1 MRSVSSLCIL
11 PPLSAYSV
19 LLFLC
24 SVPYF
29 SLSMP
34 VGIRRFWILW
44 FCKVLTFL
52 LLFGCRVYTYIV
64 NWVVYGNMVICHF
77 TIGVV
82 FGFLIF
88 RELRGVSCPGN
99 DPPQTPAPGYKLPDL
114 CALAS
119 YQPPPDLPEFVKVK
133 ENEPQNTDFIIF
145 LCPPHPLPGLSLRF
159 LLVNVAQC
167 PPLSVTPAPVC
178 LHSDLF
184 SAPPGCN
191 RDYY

>member
-1 MRSVSSLCIL
+1 MVFIRKRIYHEVQSLFSGKFSTLYHLPYSEYRCIVSDMRFRDSYGVCLCHAVRLNFRSVSSFHLSHAVCFSLCIL

-64 NWVVYGNMVICHF
+64 NWVVYGNRVLCHF

-82 FGFLIF
+82 LGFLIF
-88 RELRGVSCPGN
+88 RELRGVSCP
-99 DPPQTPAPGYKLPDL
+99 
-114 CALAS
+114 
-119 YQPPPDLPEFVKVK
+119 
-133 ENEPQNTDFIIF
+133 
-145 LCPPHPLPGLSLRF
+145 
-159 LLVNVAQC
+159 
-167 PPLSVTPAPVC
+167 
-178 LHSDLF
+178 
-184 SAPPGCN
+184 
-191 RDYY
+191 

>member
-1 MRSVSSLCIL
+1 MATSIGLAIYFAERNVGAYHNLFMTFSDRPETVILRGETLEQKIRNVNRANWDCNTDLKAAFERVLEIAKKHNTPQEEMPKAIVVMRSVSSLCIL

-34 VGIRRFWILW
+34 VGIRRFLILW

-64 NWVVYGNMVICHF
+64 NWVVYGNRVLCHF

-82 FGFLIF
+82 LGFLIF
-88 RELRGVSCPGN
+88 GELRGVSCP
-99 DPPQTPAPGYKLPDL
+99 
-114 CALAS
+114 
-119 YQPPPDLPEFVKVK
+119 
-133 ENEPQNTDFIIF
+133 
-145 LCPPHPLPGLSLRF
+145 
-159 LLVNVAQC
+159 
-167 PPLSVTPAPVC
+167 
-178 LHSDLF
+178 
-184 SAPPGCN
+184 
-191 RDYY
+191 

>member
-1 MRSVSSLCIL
+1 MVFIRKRIYHEVQSLFSGKFSTLYHLPYSEYRCIVSDMRFRDSYGVCLCHAVRLNFPVCPLSICPMRSVSSLCIL

-24 SVPYF
+24 FVPYF

-64 NWVVYGNMVICHF
+64 NWVVYGNRVLCHF

-82 FGFLIF
+82 LGFLIF
-88 RELRGVSCPGN
+88 WELRGVSCP
-99 DPPQTPAPGYKLPDL
+99 
-114 CALAS
+114 
-119 YQPPPDLPEFVKVK
+119 
-133 ENEPQNTDFIIF
+133 
-145 LCPPHPLPGLSLRF
+145 
-159 LLVNVAQC
+159 
-167 PPLSVTPAPVC
+167 
-178 LHSDLF
+178 
-184 SAPPGCN
+184 
-191 RDYY
+191 